1 MTVLFALL
9 ACTGSKTAPL
19 NEPSPVEDTGSTDT
33 IDTGDTND
41 NDTSLETGDTNPDT
55 DTADSGDFD
64 TSPPYNLAYFKS
76 MHNAYSGEERGTIH
90 EQLDAGFRGL
100 EFDIHDNDFEN
111 IGLNKYLILQDPLEK
126 IFYQNKENN
135 NIDEDLINKL
145 KTFDLIMIGY
155 KTQSKIID
163 KILVKKILNKRKQK
177 PILFVDCG
185 IPGNIKTDIG
195 QIPNCFLF
203 DLNDLEQLYSSW
215 IQNSFTNEDGNNELF
230 DIELKISLDSFF
242 RKLKFN
248 LEQKMIFE
256 NKVNS
261 LVKAKGKE
269 IKFFL
274 KKFLKSF

>member
-1 MTVLFALL
+1 MSLKNNLFSSKPKQIAQAAIQILL
-9 ACTGSKTAPL
+9 KVYGDLSSVNFLVISDMKLP
-19 NEPSPVEDTGSTDT
+19 
-33 IDTGDTND
+33 IDIAQN
-41 NDTSLETGDTNPDT
+41 
-55 DTADSGDFD
+55 
-64 TSPPYNLAYFKS
+64 
-76 MHNAYSGEERGTIH
+76 
-90 EQLDAGFRGL
+90 
-100 EFDIHDNDFEN
+100 FEN
-111 IGLNKYLILQDPLEK
+111 IGLNKYLIFQDPLEK
-126 IFYQNKENN
+126 IFNQKKENN
-135 NIDEDLINKL
+135 NIDENLINKL

-163 KILVKKILNKRKQK
+163 KILVKKILNERKQK

-215 IQNSFTNEDGNNELF
+215 IQNNITNEDSNNELF
-230 DIELKISLDSFF
+230 DIELKTSLDLFF

-269 IKFFL
+269 IKFIL

>member
-1 MTVLFALL
+1 MSLKNNLFSSKPKQIAQAAIQILL
-9 ACTGSKTAPL
+9 KVYGDL
-19 NEPSPVEDTGSTDT
+19 NSVNFLVISDMKLP
-33 IDTGDTND
+33 IDIAQN
-41 NDTSLETGDTNPDT
+41 
-55 DTADSGDFD
+55 
-64 TSPPYNLAYFKS
+64 
-76 MHNAYSGEERGTIH
+76 
-90 EQLDAGFRGL
+90 
-100 EFDIHDNDFEN
+100 FEN
-111 IGLNKYLILQDPLEK
+111 IGLNKYLIFQDPLEK
-126 IFYQNKENN
+126 IFNQKKENN
-135 NIDEDLINKL
+135 NIDENLINKL

-215 IQNSFTNEDGNNELF
+215 IQNNITNEDSNNELF
-230 DIELKISLDSFF
+230 DIELKTSLDSFF

-261 LVKAKGKE
+261 LVKKKDKE
-269 IKFFL
+269 IKFIL

>member
-1 MTVLFALL
+1 MSLKNNLFSSKPKQIAQAAIQILL
-9 ACTGSKTAPL
+9 KVYGDL
-19 NEPSPVEDTGSTDT
+19 NSVNFLVISDMKLP
-33 IDTGDTND
+33 IDIAQN
-41 NDTSLETGDTNPDT
+41 
-55 DTADSGDFD
+55 
-64 TSPPYNLAYFKS
+64 
-76 MHNAYSGEERGTIH
+76 
-90 EQLDAGFRGL
+90 
-100 EFDIHDNDFEN
+100 FEN
-111 IGLNKYLILQDPLEK
+111 IGLNKYLIFQDPLEK
-126 IFYQNKENN
+126 IFNQKKVNNYKDEN
-135 NIDEDLINKL
+135 LINKL
-145 KTFDLIMIGY
+145 QTFDLIMIGY

-215 IQNSFTNEDGNNELF
+215 IQNNIINEDSNNELF
-230 DIELKISLDSFF
+230 DIELKTSLDSFF
-242 RKLKFN
+242 RKLKLN

-261 LVKAKGKE
+261 LVKAKDKE
-269 IKFFL
+269 IKFIL

>member
-1 MTVLFALL
+1 MSLKNNLFSSKPKQIAQAAIKILL
-9 ACTGSKTAPL
+9 KVYGDL
-19 NEPSPVEDTGSTDT
+19 NSVHFLVISDMKLP
-33 IDTGDTND
+33 IDIAQN
-41 NDTSLETGDTNPDT
+41 
-55 DTADSGDFD
+55 
-64 TSPPYNLAYFKS
+64 
-76 MHNAYSGEERGTIH
+76 
-90 EQLDAGFRGL
+90 
-100 EFDIHDNDFEN
+100 FEN
-111 IGLNKYLILQDPLEK
+111 IGLNKYLIFQDPLEK
-126 IFYQNKENN
+126 IFNQKKEDN
-135 NIDEDLINKL
+135 NIDEKLINKL

-155 KTQSKIID
+155 KTQLKIID
-163 KILVKKILNKRKQK
+163 KVLVKKILNKRKQK

-215 IQNSFTNEDGNNELF
+215 IQNNIINEDSNNELF
-230 DIELKISLDSFF
+230 DIELKTSLDSFF

-269 IKFFL
+269 IKFIL

>member
-1 MTVLFALL
+1 MSLKNNIFSSKPKQIAQAAIQILL
-9 ACTGSKTAPL
+9 RVYGDL
-19 NEPSPVEDTGSTDT
+19 NSVNFLVISDMKLP
-33 IDTGDTND
+33 IDIAQN
-41 NDTSLETGDTNPDT
+41 
-55 DTADSGDFD
+55 
-64 TSPPYNLAYFKS
+64 
-76 MHNAYSGEERGTIH
+76 
-90 EQLDAGFRGL
+90 
-100 EFDIHDNDFEN
+100 FEN

-126 IFYQNKENN
+126 IFNQKKEKNDIEEN
-135 NIDEDLINKL
+135 LINKL
-145 KTFDLIMIGY
+145 KIFDLIMIGY

-163 KILVKKILNKRKQK
+163 KILVKKILNRRKQK

-215 IQNSFTNEDGNNELF
+215 IQNNIINEDSNNELF
-230 DIELKISLDSFF
+230 DIELKNSLDSFF
-242 RKLKFN
+242 RKLNLN

-261 LVKAKGKE
+261 LVKAKDKE
-269 IKFFL
+269 IKFIL

>member
-1 MTVLFALL
+1 MSLKNNLFS
-9 ACTGSKTAPL
+9 SKPKQIAQAAIKIILKVYGDL
-19 NEPSPVEDTGSTDT
+19 NSVNFLVISDMKLP
-33 IDTGDTND
+33 IDIAQN
-41 NDTSLETGDTNPDT
+41 
-55 DTADSGDFD
+55 
-64 TSPPYNLAYFKS
+64 
-76 MHNAYSGEERGTIH
+76 
-90 EQLDAGFRGL
+90 
-100 EFDIHDNDFEN
+100 FEN

-126 IFYQNKENN
+126 IFNQKKEKNDIEEN
-135 NIDEDLINKL
+135 LINKL
-145 KTFDLIMIGY
+145 KIFDLIMIGY

-163 KILVKKILNKRKQK
+163 KILVKKILNRRKQK

-215 IQNSFTNEDGNNELF
+215 IQNNIINEDSNNELF
-230 DIELKISLDSFF
+230 DIELKTSLDSFF
-242 RKLKFN
+242 RKLNLN

-261 LVKAKGKE
+261 LVKAKDKE
-269 IKFFL
+269 IKFIL

>member
-1 MTVLFALL
+1 MSLKNNLFSSKPKQIAQAAIQILL
-9 ACTGSKTAPL
+9 KVYGDL
-19 NEPSPVEDTGSTDT
+19 NSVNFLVISDMKLP
-33 IDTGDTND
+33 IDIAQN
-41 NDTSLETGDTNPDT
+41 
-55 DTADSGDFD
+55 
-64 TSPPYNLAYFKS
+64 
-76 MHNAYSGEERGTIH
+76 
-90 EQLDAGFRGL
+90 
-100 EFDIHDNDFEN
+100 FEN
-111 IGLNKYLILQDPLEK
+111 IGLNKYLIFQDPLEK
-126 IFYQNKENN
+126 IFNQKKEDN
-135 NIDEDLINKL
+135 NIDENLINKL

-177 PILFVDCG
+177 PVLFVDCG

-215 IQNSFTNEDGNNELF
+215 IQNNIINEDSNNELF
-230 DIELKISLDSFF
+230 DIELKTSLDSFF

-256 NKVNS
+256 NKINS
-261 LVKAKGKE
+261 LVKAKDKE
-269 IKFFL
+269 IKFIL

>member
-1 MTVLFALL
+1 MSLKNNIFSSKPKQIAQAAIQILL
-9 ACTGSKTAPL
+9 RVYGDL
-19 NEPSPVEDTGSTDT
+19 NSVNFLVISDMKLP
-33 IDTGDTND
+33 IDIAQN
-41 NDTSLETGDTNPDT
+41 
-55 DTADSGDFD
+55 
-64 TSPPYNLAYFKS
+64 
-76 MHNAYSGEERGTIH
+76 
-90 EQLDAGFRGL
+90 
-100 EFDIHDNDFEN
+100 FEN

-126 IFYQNKENN
+126 IFNQKKENN
-135 NIDEDLINKL
+135 DIDENLINKL
-145 KTFDLIMIGY
+145 KIFDLIMIGY

-163 KILVKKILNKRKQK
+163 KILVKKILNRRKQK

-215 IQNSFTNEDGNNELF
+215 IQNNITNEDSNKELF
-230 DIELKISLDSFF
+230 DIELKSSLDLFF
-242 RKLKFN
+242 KKLKFN

-256 NKVNS
+256 NKVNA

-269 IKFFL
+269 IKFIL

>member
-1 MTVLFALL
+1 MSLKNNLFSSKPKQIAQAAIQILL
-9 ACTGSKTAPL
+9 KVYGDL
-19 NEPSPVEDTGSTDT
+19 NSVNFLVISDMKLP
-33 IDTGDTND
+33 IDIAQN
-41 NDTSLETGDTNPDT
+41 
-55 DTADSGDFD
+55 
-64 TSPPYNLAYFKS
+64 
-76 MHNAYSGEERGTIH
+76 
-90 EQLDAGFRGL
+90 
-100 EFDIHDNDFEN
+100 FEN
-111 IGLNKYLILQDPLEK
+111 IGLNKYLIFQDPLEK
-126 IFYQNKENN
+126 IFNQKKENN
-135 NIDEDLINKL
+135 NIDENLINKL

-177 PILFVDCG
+177 PVLFVDCG

-215 IQNSFTNEDGNNELF
+215 IQNNITNEDSNNELF
-230 DIELKISLDSFF
+230 DIELKTSLDSFF

-261 LVKAKGKE
+261 LIKAKGKE
-269 IKFFL
+269 FKFIL

>member
-1 MTVLFALL
+1 MSLNNNLFSSKPKQIAQAAIQILL
-9 ACTGSKTAPL
+9 KVYGDLKSVNFLVISDMKLP
-19 NEPSPVEDTGSTDT
+19 
-33 IDTGDTND
+33 IDIAQN
-41 NDTSLETGDTNPDT
+41 
-55 DTADSGDFD
+55 
-64 TSPPYNLAYFKS
+64 
-76 MHNAYSGEERGTIH
+76 
-90 EQLDAGFRGL
+90 
-100 EFDIHDNDFEN
+100 FEN
-111 IGLNKYLILQDPLEK
+111 AGLNKYLIFQDPLEK
-126 IFYQNKENN
+126 IFNQKNNN
-135 NIDEDLINKL
+135 NIDENLINKL

-195 QIPNCFLF
+195 KIPNCFLF

-215 IQNSFTNEDGNNELF
+215 IQNNIVNEDSNNELF
-230 DIELKISLDSFF
+230 DIELKTSLDSFF

-248 LEQKMIFE
+248 LEQKIIFE

-269 IKFFL
+269 IKFIL

>member
-1 MTVLFALL
+1 MSLKNNIFSSKPKQIAQAAIQILL
-9 ACTGSKTAPL
+9 RVYGDL
-19 NEPSPVEDTGSTDT
+19 NSVNFLVISDMKLP
-33 IDTGDTND
+33 IDIAQN
-41 NDTSLETGDTNPDT
+41 
-55 DTADSGDFD
+55 
-64 TSPPYNLAYFKS
+64 
-76 MHNAYSGEERGTIH
+76 
-90 EQLDAGFRGL
+90 
-100 EFDIHDNDFEN
+100 FEN

-126 IFYQNKENN
+126 IFNQKNENK
-135 NIDEDLINKL
+135 NIDENLINKL
-145 KTFDLIMIGY
+145 KIFDLIMIGY

-163 KILVKKILNKRKQK
+163 KILVKKILNRRKQK

-215 IQNSFTNEDGNNELF
+215 IQNNLTNEDGNNELF
-230 DIELKISLDSFF
+230 DIELKTSLDSFF

-261 LVKAKGKE
+261 LVKKKGKE
-269 IKFFL
+269 IKL
-274 KKFLKSF
+274 MLNKFLKSF

>member
-1 MTVLFALL
+1 MSLKNNLFSSKPKQIAQAAIQILL
-9 ACTGSKTAPL
+9 KVYGDL
-19 NEPSPVEDTGSTDT
+19 NSVNFIVISDMKLP
-33 IDTGDTND
+33 IDIAQN
-41 NDTSLETGDTNPDT
+41 
-55 DTADSGDFD
+55 
-64 TSPPYNLAYFKS
+64 
-76 MHNAYSGEERGTIH
+76 
-90 EQLDAGFRGL
+90 
-100 EFDIHDNDFEN
+100 FEN
-111 IGLNKYLILQDPLEK
+111 IGLNKYLIFQDSLEK
-126 IFYQNKENN
+126 IFNQKKENV
-135 NIDEDLINKL
+135 NIDENLINKL

-215 IQNSFTNEDGNNELF
+215 IQNNITNEDGNNELF
-230 DIELKISLDSFF
+230 DIELKTSLDSFF

-261 LVKAKGKE
+261 LVKKKGKE
-269 IKFFL
+269 IKFIL

>member
-1 MTVLFALL
+1 MSLKNNLFSSKPKQIAQAAIQILL
-9 ACTGSKTAPL
+9 KVYGDINSVNFLVISDMKLP
-19 NEPSPVEDTGSTDT
+19 
-33 IDTGDTND
+33 IDIAQN
-41 NDTSLETGDTNPDT
+41 
-55 DTADSGDFD
+55 
-64 TSPPYNLAYFKS
+64 
-76 MHNAYSGEERGTIH
+76 
-90 EQLDAGFRGL
+90 
-100 EFDIHDNDFEN
+100 FEN
-111 IGLNKYLILQDPLEK
+111 IGLNKYLIFQDPLEK
-126 IFYQNKENN
+126 IFNQKKENN
-135 NIDEDLINKL
+135 NIDENLINKL

-163 KILVKKILNKRKQK
+163 KILVKKLLNKRKQK
-177 PILFVDCG
+177 PVLFVDCG

-215 IQNSFTNEDGNNELF
+215 IQNNITDEDSNNELF
-230 DIELKISLDSFF
+230 DIELKTSLDLFF

-261 LVKAKGKE
+261 LIKKKNKE
-269 IKFFL
+269 IKLIL

>member
-1 MTVLFALL
+1 MSLKNNIFSSKPKQIAQAAIQILL
-9 ACTGSKTAPL
+9 RVYGDL
-19 NEPSPVEDTGSTDT
+19 NSVNFLVISDMKLP
-33 IDTGDTND
+33 IDIAQN
-41 NDTSLETGDTNPDT
+41 
-55 DTADSGDFD
+55 
-64 TSPPYNLAYFKS
+64 
-76 MHNAYSGEERGTIH
+76 
-90 EQLDAGFRGL
+90 
-100 EFDIHDNDFEN
+100 FEN

-126 IFYQNKENN
+126 IFNQKKENN
-135 NIDEDLINKL
+135 DIDENLINKL
-145 KTFDLIMIGY
+145 KIFDLIMIGY

-163 KILVKKILNKRKQK
+163 KILVKKILNRRKQK

-215 IQNSFTNEDGNNELF
+215 IQNNIINEDSNNELF
-230 DIELKISLDSFF
+230 DIELKTSLDSFF
-242 RKLKFN
+242 RKLNLN

-261 LVKAKGKE
+261 LVKAKDKE
-269 IKFFL
+269 IKFIL

>member
-1 MTVLFALL
+1 
-9 ACTGSKTAPL
+9 
-19 NEPSPVEDTGSTDT
+19 
-33 IDTGDTND
+33 
-41 NDTSLETGDTNPDT
+41 
-55 DTADSGDFD
+55 
-64 TSPPYNLAYFKS
+64 
-76 MHNAYSGEERGTIH
+76 
-90 EQLDAGFRGL
+90 
-100 EFDIHDNDFEN
+100 
-111 IGLNKYLILQDPLEK
+111 
-126 IFYQNKENN
+126 
-135 NIDEDLINKL
+135 
-145 KTFDLIMIGY
+145 MIGY

-215 IQNSFTNEDGNNELF
+215 IQNNITNEDGNNELF
-230 DIELKISLDSFF
+230 DIELKTLLDSFF

-269 IKFFL
+269 IKFIL

>member
-1 MTVLFALL
+1 MSLKNNLFSSKPKQIAQAAIQILL
-9 ACTGSKTAPL
+9 KVYGDL
-19 NEPSPVEDTGSTDT
+19 NSVNFLVISDMKLP
-33 IDTGDTND
+33 IDIAQN
-41 NDTSLETGDTNPDT
+41 
-55 DTADSGDFD
+55 
-64 TSPPYNLAYFKS
+64 
-76 MHNAYSGEERGTIH
+76 
-90 EQLDAGFRGL
+90 
-100 EFDIHDNDFEN
+100 FEN
-111 IGLNKYLILQDPLEK
+111 IGLNKYLIFQDPLEK
-126 IFYQNKENN
+126 IFNQKKENN
-135 NIDEDLINKL
+135 DIDEDLIDKL

-177 PILFVDCG
+177 PVLFVDCG

-215 IQNSFTNEDGNNELF
+215 IQNNITNEDSNNELF
-230 DIELKISLDSFF
+230 DIELKTSLDSFF

-261 LVKAKGKE
+261 LIKKKDKE
-269 IKFFL
+269 IKLIL

>member
-1 MTVLFALL
+1 MSLKNNLFSSKPKQIAQAAIQILL
-9 ACTGSKTAPL
+9 KVYGDL
-19 NEPSPVEDTGSTDT
+19 NSVNFLVISDMKLP
-33 IDTGDTND
+33 IDIAQN
-41 NDTSLETGDTNPDT
+41 
-55 DTADSGDFD
+55 
-64 TSPPYNLAYFKS
+64 
-76 MHNAYSGEERGTIH
+76 
-90 EQLDAGFRGL
+90 
-100 EFDIHDNDFEN
+100 FEN
-111 IGLNKYLILQDPLEK
+111 IGLNKYLIFQDPLEK
-126 IFYQNKENN
+126 IFNQKKNNN
-135 NIDEDLINKL
+135 NIDENLINKL

-215 IQNSFTNEDGNNELF
+215 IQNNITNEDSNNELF
-230 DIELKISLDSFF
+230 DIELKTSLDSFF

-269 IKFFL
+269 IKFIL

>member
-1 MTVLFALL
+1 VSLKNNIFSSKPKQIAQAAIQILL
-9 ACTGSKTAPL
+9 RVYGDL
-19 NEPSPVEDTGSTDT
+19 NSVNFLVISDMKLP
-33 IDTGDTND
+33 IDIAQN
-41 NDTSLETGDTNPDT
+41 
-55 DTADSGDFD
+55 
-64 TSPPYNLAYFKS
+64 
-76 MHNAYSGEERGTIH
+76 
-90 EQLDAGFRGL
+90 
-100 EFDIHDNDFEN
+100 FEN

-126 IFYQNKENN
+126 IFNQKKENN
-135 NIDEDLINKL
+135 DIDENLINKL
-145 KTFDLIMIGY
+145 KIFDLIMIGY

-163 KILVKKILNKRKQK
+163 KILVKKILNRRKQK

-215 IQNSFTNEDGNNELF
+215 IQNNIINEDSNNELF
-230 DIELKISLDSFF
+230 DIELKTSLDSFF
-242 RKLKFN
+242 RKLKLN

-269 IKFFL
+269 IKFIL

>member
-1 MTVLFALL
+1 MSLKNNIFSSKPKQIAQAAIQILL
-9 ACTGSKTAPL
+9 RVYGDL
-19 NEPSPVEDTGSTDT
+19 NSVNFLVISDMKLP
-33 IDTGDTND
+33 IDIAQN
-41 NDTSLETGDTNPDT
+41 
-55 DTADSGDFD
+55 
-64 TSPPYNLAYFKS
+64 
-76 MHNAYSGEERGTIH
+76 
-90 EQLDAGFRGL
+90 
-100 EFDIHDNDFEN
+100 FEN

-126 IFYQNKENN
+126 IFNQKKENIY
-135 NIDEDLINKL
+135 IDDNLINKL

-185 IPGNIKTDIG
+185 IPGNIKTDVG

-215 IQNSFTNEDGNNELF
+215 IQNNITNEDSNNELF
-230 DIELKISLDSFF
+230 DIELKTSLDSFF

-256 NKVNS
+256 NKINS
-261 LVKAKGKE
+261 LIKTKDKE
-269 IKFFL
+269 IKSIL

>member
-1 MTVLFALL
+1 MSLKNNIFSSKPKQIAQAAIQILL
-9 ACTGSKTAPL
+9 RVYGDL
-19 NEPSPVEDTGSTDT
+19 NSVNFLVISDMKLP
-33 IDTGDTND
+33 IDIAQN
-41 NDTSLETGDTNPDT
+41 
-55 DTADSGDFD
+55 
-64 TSPPYNLAYFKS
+64 
-76 MHNAYSGEERGTIH
+76 
-90 EQLDAGFRGL
+90 
-100 EFDIHDNDFEN
+100 FEN
-111 IGLNKYLILQDPLEK
+111 IGLNKYLICQDPLEK
-126 IFYQNKENN
+126 IFNQKKENN
-135 NIDEDLINKL
+135 DIDENLINKL
-145 KTFDLIMIGY
+145 KIFDLIMIGY

-163 KILVKKILNKRKQK
+163 KILVKKILNRRKQK

-215 IQNSFTNEDGNNELF
+215 IQNNITNEDSNNELF
-230 DIELKISLDSFF
+230 DIELKTSLDSFF

-269 IKFFL
+269 IKFIL